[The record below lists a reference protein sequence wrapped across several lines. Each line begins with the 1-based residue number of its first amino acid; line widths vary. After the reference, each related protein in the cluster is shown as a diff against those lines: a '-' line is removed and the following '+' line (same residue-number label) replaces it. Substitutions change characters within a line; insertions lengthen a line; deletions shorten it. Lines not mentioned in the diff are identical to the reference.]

1 MEMMYRVGSSP
12 HIHLEIK
19 MNNVYLLRL
28 RKLDQLLNVEL
39 NKAVMRLATLQT
51 ISSETKILCARN

>member
-1 MEMMYRVGSSP
+1 METMYRVGSSP